1 MTAFLGGRSFRR
13 DGKGKSP
20 GQYPGVISKLSY
32 CNGADDGAFQKRRC
46 NQTQGATRL
55 TAATQLCGFQG
66 QPRGERSP
74 CGTAGSPGAF
84 LQIGGS
90 WAIPPAVPPEAGAEV
105 AQVET
110 VGRGEARPA
119 QPSALRRPERPEASA
134 KPSPSRGGRIPVQ
147 VGTSSVPT
155 CRRRACAWPAAGVAG
170 PGSPEMKAAAAAA
183 SQGSDRHPAN
193 KKPVLDPEEEERPSI
208 SLLLLRV
215 L

>member
-1 MTAFLGGRSFRR
+1 MMGKEKAQANILVLLASFPTATGLTMGLF
-13 DGKGKSP
+13 KN
-20 GQYPGVISKLSY
+20 V
-32 CNGADDGAFQKRRC
+32 A
-46 NQTQGATRL
+46 ATR
-55 TAATQLCGFQG
+55 
-66 QPRGERSP
+66 PRVPLALLQRHS
-74 CGTAGSPGAF
+74 CVDSRGSR
-84 LQIGGS
+84 GGS
-90 WAIPPAVPPEAGAEV
+90 AARAARPALQERFCRSAGAGPFPPQFLPRQGPRV

-110 VGRGEARPA
+110 AGPGEARPA